1 MNKFGFTLFCLGIP
15 IILAL
20 YSNSAT
26 ASVVSYFKFD
36 DGSTNWQYIANWS
49 SGILILLLSITAT
62 ILFFSRRA
70 LEEFND
76 ELEQRVQERTSDLN
90 ESNSMLHQANELL
103 EDEIA
108 GHRDTTQRLH
118 ASETYIKSILESMP
132 LMLVGLNKKGVVTQ
146 WNKGAEKLTGL
157 PPEKALNQDLWE
169 AYPIIPISKEQV
181 NTALRDQK
189 TQFLRRTQRTHFHYE
204 ITLYPLEG
212 AGDTGVVI
220 LIDNVTQQVLSEN
233 KLIQKDK
240 MSAMGELAS
249 TMAHDI
255 NLPLQAIIKDVQ
267 QALEQTAE
275 IDSTQSEALIQLT
288 HYLRD
293 AEARSQQAAT
303 ITRSLLEFAH
313 SERDIKPSIN
323 ITEVMD
329 HALELAGDIFAIP
342 NGFKFSQIEVVR
354 DYEVN
359 LPKAPGFA
367 TELQQ
372 VFLSLLRHAF
382 YAIAANESSERSPKI
397 CIKVIN
403 CYDALWVKVQH
414 NGRGLTPE
422 EQQFIFEPY
431 FSNEPYN
438 PGIEYDAGKRLS
450 FSYFIITDHHHG
462 QMAVTSDPDIGTTFH
477 IQLEYKFTAQ
487 RFKEV
492 KQDRLS

>member
-1 MNKFGFTLFCLGIP
+1 MYKFSINLFWLTIP
-15 IILAL
+15 LNLAL
-20 YSNSAT
+20 YSHPVSADLLN
-26 ASVVSYFKFD
+26 YFKFE
-36 DGSTNWQYIANWS
+36 DGSTNWQYVANWS

-70 LEEFND
+70 LEVFND
-76 ELEQRVQERTSDLN
+76 ELEQRVQERTADLN

-103 EDEIA
+103 EGEIA

-132 LMLVGLNKKGVVTQ
+132 LMLVGLNKEGVVTQ
-146 WNKGAEKLTGL
+146 WNKAAEKLTGQ
-157 PPEKALNQDLWE
+157 PAEKALNRDLWE

-181 NTALRDQK
+181 NTALQDQK
-189 TQFLRRTQRTHFHYE
+189 TQLFRRTQRTHFHYE

-249 TMAHDI
+249 SMAHDI

-267 QALEQTAE
+267 QALEKSAHFDDVQP
-275 IDSTQSEALIQLT
+275 EALLQLT

-293 AEARSQQAAT
+293 AEERSQQAAT
-303 ITRSLLEFAH
+303 ITRNLLEFAH

-323 ITEVMD
+323 ITKVMD
-329 HALELAGDIFAIP
+329 HALGLASATFATP
-342 NGFKFSQIEVVR
+342 NGLKFSQIEVLR
-354 DYEVN
+354 DYEAD
-359 LPKAPGFA
+359 LPQVPGF
-367 TELQQ
+367 TSELQQ
-372 VFLSLLRHAF
+372 VFLSLFRHAF
-382 YAIAANESSERSPKI
+382 YAIEANQPSERSPKI
-397 CIKVIN
+397 SIKVIN
-403 CYDALWVKVQH
+403 CYDALWIKVQH
-414 NGRGLTPE
+414 NGRGLTSE

-438 PGIEYDAGKRLS
+438 PGAEYDAGKRLS
-450 FSYFIITDHHHG
+450 FSYFIVTDHHLG
-462 QMAVTSDPDIGTTFH
+462 QMTLTSDPEIGTTFH
-477 IQLEYKFTAQ
+477 IQLDYKHTAR
-487 RFKEV
+487 RFREGH
-492 KQDRLS
+492 

>member
-1 MNKFGFTLFCLGIP
+1 MNKLSFTLFWLSAP
-15 IILAL
+15 VILAL

-26 ASVVSYFKFD
+26 ASMVNYFKFE

-62 ILFFSRRA
+62 VLFFSRRD
-70 LEEFND
+70 LKVFND
-76 ELEQRVQERTSDLN
+76 VLEQRVQERTADLN
-90 ESNSMLHQANELL
+90 ESNNMLHQANGLL
-103 EDEIA
+103 EDEIT
-108 GHRDTTQRLH
+108 GHRETAQRLH

-132 LMLVGLNKKGVVTQ
+132 LMLVGLDKKGVVTQ

-157 PPEKALNQDLWE
+157 PAEKALNHDLWE
-169 AYPIIPISKEQV
+169 AYPIIPLSKEQV
-181 NTALRDQK
+181 NTALREQK
-189 TQFLRRTQRTHFHYE
+189 TQILRRTQRTHFHYE
-204 ITLYPLEG
+204 ITIYPLQD

-267 QALEQTAE
+267 QALDQTTN
-275 IDSTQSEALIQLT
+275 IDGAQPESLSQLS
-288 HYLRD
+288 HFLRD
-293 AEARSQQAAT
+293 AEERSQQAAT

-329 HALELAGDIFAIP
+329 HALELAGNIFAIP
-342 NGFKFSQIEVVR
+342 NGFKFSQIEVQR
-354 DYEVN
+354 DYEDD
-359 LPKAPGFA
+359 LPQAPGFA

-382 YAIAANESSERSPKI
+382 YAIAANETSERNPKI

-403 CYDALWVKVQH
+403 CYDSLWVKVQH
-414 NGRGLTPE
+414 NGRGLTSE

-492 KQDRLS
+492 K

>member
-1 MNKFGFTLFCLGIP
+1 MNKISVTLFWLSTP
-15 IILAL
+15 VILAL
-20 YSNSAT
+20 YSNSAA
-26 ASVVSYFKFD
+26 ASVVNYFKFE

-49 SGILILLLSITAT
+49 SGILILLLSVTAT
-62 ILFFSRRA
+62 VLFFSRRD
-70 LEEFND
+70 LKVFND
-76 ELEQRVQERTSDLN
+76 VLEQRVQERTADLN

-103 EDEIA
+103 EDEIT
-108 GHRDTTQRLH
+108 GHRETSQRLH

-132 LMLVGLNKKGVVTQ
+132 LMLVGLDKKGVVTQ

-157 PPEKALNQDLWE
+157 PAEKALNRDLWE
-169 AYPIIPISKEQV
+169 AYPIIPLSKEQV
-181 NTALRDQK
+181 NTALKEQK
-189 TQFLRRTQRTHFHYE
+189 TQLLRRTQRTHFHYE
-204 ITLYPLEG
+204 ITLYPLQD

-267 QALEQTAE
+267 QALDQTAN
-275 IDSTQSEALIQLT
+275 IDGAQPESLSQLT
-288 HYLRD
+288 HFLRD
-293 AEARSQQAAT
+293 AEERSQQAAT

-342 NGFKFSQIEVVR
+342 NGFKFSQIEVQR
-354 DYEVN
+354 DYEED
-359 LPKAPGFA
+359 LPQAPGFA

-382 YAIAANESSERSPKI
+382 YAIAANESSERNPKI

-403 CYDALWVKVQH
+403 CYDSLWVKVQH
-414 NGRGLTPE
+414 NGRGLTSE

-431 FSNEPYN
+431 FSNDPYN
-438 PGIEYDAGKRLS
+438 PAIEYDAGKRLS

-492 KQDRLS
+492 KQESL